1 MSNGVEVSFRDKIWI
16 KSSDNEFAFEIEI
29 RDVIHLLI
37 HALDEVDYEGNKT
50 YTTIFEE
57 FINKTNGEILKWVV
71 HTKKQQENTWF

>member
-50 YTTIFEE
+50 YKTIFEE
-57 FINKTNGEILKWVV
+57 FINKTNGEILK
-71 HTKKQQENTWF
+71 

>member
-37 HALDEVDYEGNKT
+37 HALDEVDYEGNNT

-57 FINKTNGEILKWVV
+57 FINKTNGEILK
-71 HTKKQQENTWF
+71 

>member
-1 MSNGVEVSFRDKIWI
+1 MSDGVEVSFRDKIWI
-16 KSSDNEFAFEIEI
+16 KSSDNQFAFEIEI

-57 FINKTNGEILKWVV
+57 FINKTNGEILK
-71 HTKKQQENTWF
+71 

>member
-57 FINKTNGEILKWVV
+57 FINSM
-71 HTKKQQENTWF
+71 KKYAKKKRY